1 VLSEMQ
7 PQRRSWWAAPTEVP
21 GHNAAKIGVKNVGTR
36 NQGSLQTCGTRASRA
51 CRACR
56 GLLLVL
62 PCVIMALALCLP
74 PIAFADDARI
84 KRPPSEVRGLSKR

>member
-1 VLSEMQ
+1 M
-7 PQRRSWWAAPTEVP
+7 
-21 GHNAAKIGVKNVGTR
+21 
-36 NQGSLQTCGTRASRA
+36 
-51 CRACR
+51 
-56 GLLLVL
+56 LLVL